1 MPDSRTAAPPILSAP
16 QTYKMREQPSRRS
29 PDMKKFLVLYLA
41 PTTVLDDW
49 MRKDPKEREAAEK
62 KMQQE
67 WQRWSRDHAKIFD
80 DEDAGVGKTKVV
92 NPQGV
97 SDSRNDVMLYA
108 TVEADSHDEAAK
120 LFKDHPHLQIPQ
132 ATIEIM
138 EVRSHSM

>member
-1 MPDSRTAAPPILSAP
+1 
-16 QTYKMREQPSRRS
+16 
-29 PDMKKFLVLYLA
+29 MKKFLVLYLA

-49 MRKDPKEREAAEK
+49 MKKDPKEREAAEQ
-62 KMQQE
+62 KMQKE
-67 WQRWSRDHAKIFD
+67 WQQWSSDHARIFD

-108 TVEADSHDEAAK
+108 TVEAGSHDEAAK

>member
-1 MPDSRTAAPPILSAP
+1 MSK
-16 QTYKMREQPSRRS
+16 Y
-29 PDMKKFLVLYLA
+29 LVLYLA

-49 MRKDPKEREAAEK
+49 MKKDPKEREAAEEK
-62 KMQQE
+62 LQKE
-67 WQRWSRDHAKIFD
+67 WQQWSSDHAQMFD
-80 DEDAGVGKTKVV
+80 DADAGVGKTKVV
-92 NPQGV
+92 KPEGI

>member
-1 MPDSRTAAPPILSAP
+1 MSK
-16 QTYKMREQPSRRS
+16 Y
-29 PDMKKFLVLYLA
+29 LVLYLA

-49 MRKDPKEREAAEK
+49 MKKDPKEREAAEK

-67 WQRWSRDHAKIFD
+67 WQQWSRDHAQIFD